1 MCEENYMKH
10 LDCMCFCAR
19 RAEHQHVDGLSLAGS
34 AGEAAEPGHQETGGQ
49 QEGAARIQAGQ
60 CFCRG

>member
-1 MCEENYMKH
+1 MFLCTKN
-10 LDCMCFCAR
+10 
-19 RAEHQHVDGLSLAGS
+19 RASVCGLSLAGS

-60 CFCRG
+60 CHCRRGNNH

>member
-1 MCEENYMKH
+1 
-10 LDCMCFCAR
+10 MCFCAR